1 MIPAAHAEATTAD
14 GALKPPPAPGAAAVR
29 LLWAHALE
37 QRAAAQP
44 EPVRQLL
51 AARLAALTQD
61 EPPAHDMAPACPA
74 AAPASPPA
82 RGPLGR
88 LADTLGQGQADG
100 APAAPLTTAPGQPAP
115 EAAPPEL
122 QALQRFRSTWSRLAA
137 EERVQQAL
145 AQVPPQAGPLN
156 SSQLVYRA
164 LLLMRDT
171 APEYLQRFVPY
182 VDALLWLDQMQSPSP
197 AQPARAGTRRNAG
210 AGKKR

>member
-1 MIPAAHAEATTAD
+1 MIPAAHAEATAAD

-51 AARLAALTQD
+51 AARLAALAQD
-61 EPPAHDMAPACPA
+61 EPPAHDMAPADPA
-74 AAPASPPA
+74 DAPPAPA

-100 APAAPLTTAPGQPAP
+100 APAAPLTTSPGQPAP

-182 VDALLWLDQMQSPSP
+182 VDALLWLDTMQSPSP
-197 AQPARAGTRRNAG
+197 AQATRAGTRRNAG